1 MFRWVLYGE
10 LQDPHKEFFVM
21 LNGNNNVRNIWR
33 DTYVLQQSM
42 LPSYFSRTL
51 AHKILLIGK
60 SINFIRLCLQKMPR
74 VTAKDE
80 EIDAKRNGTSTTSPG
95 VRKSLR
101 GVNKGKSLGLHG
113 QIITQGEESVFFPD
127 DDASMAASVPDDSL
141 MQLVPSS
148 TRSHPAGTSSWF

>member
-1 MFRWVLYGE
+1 
-10 LQDPHKEFFVM
+10 M
-21 LNGNNNVRNIWR
+21 LNANNIVRNIWR
-33 DTYVLQQSM
+33 DTYVLQQNM
-42 LPSYFSRTL
+42 LPSYFSHAL

-80 EIDAKRNGTSTTSPG
+80 EIDAKRNGTSGTSTTSPG
-95 VRKSLR
+95 VRKSYR

-113 QIITQGEESVFFPD
+113 QIITAGEESAFFPD
-127 DDASMAASVPDDSL
+127 DDGSVGASVPDESL

-148 TRSHPAGTSSWF
+148 TRNAQLGLF